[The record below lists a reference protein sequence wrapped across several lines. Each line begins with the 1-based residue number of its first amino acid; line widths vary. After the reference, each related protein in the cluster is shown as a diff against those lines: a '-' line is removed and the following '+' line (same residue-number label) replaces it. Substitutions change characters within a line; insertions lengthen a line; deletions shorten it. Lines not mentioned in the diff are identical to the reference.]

1 MYRHFENNDPQYKK
15 QVNRANAKVDISGKL
30 GYQAHDCCAKER
42 RNIA

>member
-15 QVNRANAKVDISGKL
+15 QGDRTNAKVDISGKL
-30 GYQAHDCCAKER
+30 GYQAHDCCTKEI

>member
-15 QVNRANAKVDISGKL
+15 QGDRANAKVDISGKL
-30 GYQAHDCCAKER
+30 GYQAHDCYTKEI